1 MKPPPPSGFSCC
13 GRLLLGGAQQVN
25 GDKSHYT
32 HYLPCLV
39 QLTDVATT
47 PVKYG
52 PIQYALP
59 EESTLPKTRKAKK
72 SADRHIERSTS
83 FRLGHIV
90 LKAADVIAREESAAR
105 GERVS
110 RADIIREAVMERY
123 RRRKV
128 KRKG

>member
-1 MKPPPPSGFSCC
+1 LTLDGKF
-13 GRLLLGGAQQVN
+13 LGSSSIN
-25 GDKSHYT
+25 GGNSF
-32 HYLPCLV
+32 LWLV
-39 QLTDVATT
+39 RLTDVATT

-52 PIQYALP
+52 PIQYALL
-59 EESTLPKTRKAKK
+59 EESTVPKTPRKAKK

-83 FRLGHIV
+83 FRLGPKV

-105 GERVS
+105 GIKVS
-110 RADIIREAVMERY
+110 RADIIRETVMERY